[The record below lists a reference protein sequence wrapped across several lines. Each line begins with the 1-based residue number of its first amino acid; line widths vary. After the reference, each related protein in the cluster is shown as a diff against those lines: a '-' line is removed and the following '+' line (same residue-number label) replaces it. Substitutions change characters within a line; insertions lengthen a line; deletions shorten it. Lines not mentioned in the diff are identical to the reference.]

1 MNRTA
6 TAATAMTAAS
16 DATGGP
22 ARAGNPD
29 RLVATPPRRGVVRAA
44 LRFARP
50 HGFLLVSAII
60 FGVGASLAATLAP
73 VVVGRVTDA
82 LLRGERAAAL
92 TFAGIGVG
100 LALLQLVLSAVGRS
114 RLARGGEFLVR
125 DVRDQI
131 AAQLTTVALRFV
143 ERHRHGELLQ
153 RGTAEI
159 AALSAFVRESS
170 TALLVT
176 GSTVVLLVTVLA
188 FQSWVLTLVLVV
200 VFLPPALFV
209 MHRFRSGAAR
219 AYGAE
224 AAAEADVVAE
234 LAESVR
240 ARTLIADAPPVTR
253 RRLDERSA
261 EVNAAAVRAQMRTVI
276 LGRWI
281 SAMSLIEGVTLAA
294 LIVVGV
300 PMVGAGAVSV
310 GVVVTFLLASVTL
323 FSGFAD
329 LVALVGAVE
338 EAATGAARAHDLLRA
353 TGSDAPVGV
362 GVGGRDTRLG
372 DTAPADAAG
381 SDAGIE
387 MRDVWFDYGGEP
399 VLRGVSL
406 HLESGMRYGLA
417 GRSGA
422 GKSTLALVLAGLY
435 APIRGT
441 VRCGDAD
448 LAALAPAERALRV
461 AFVPQE
467 VQLGTGT
474 IAEELRLAAP
484 SADDADLRGAFAT
497 LGLSRWV
504 DALPEGLDTAVGADG
519 SLSAGQRQLVGLA
532 RIALLESRVI
542 VLDEATSDVDP
553 ETAGLVEAAL
563 DRLAQGR
570 TVVVVAH
577 RESTLARLDRVLEV
591 RGGTVT
597 DITSAVREAAG

>member
-1 MNRTA
+1 
-6 TAATAMTAAS
+6 MTAAS

-29 RLVATPPRRGVVRAA
+29 RLVATPPRRGVMRAA

-50 HGFLLVSAII
+50 HGFLLVSAIV

-209 MHRFRSGAAR
+209 MHRFRSGAAH

-261 EVNAAAVRAQMRTVI
+261 EVNAAAVRAQMRTVV

-362 GVGGRDTRLG
+362 GGRDARLG

-381 SDAGIE
+381 SDGGIE
-387 MRDVWFDYGGEP
+387 MRGVWFDYGGEP

-441 VRCGDAD
+441 VRCGGAD

-591 RGGTVT
+591 REGTVT

>member
-6 TAATAMTAAS
+6 AATTAAS
-16 DATGGP
+16 DATGGR

-50 HGFLLVSAII
+50 HGFLLVSAIV

-131 AAQLTTVALRFV
+131 AAQLATVALRFV

-209 MHRFRSGAAR
+209 MHRFRSGAAD

-240 ARTLIADAPPVTR
+240 ARRLIADAPPVTR
-253 RRLDERSA
+253 RRLDQRSA
-261 EVNAAAVRAQMRTVI
+261 EVNAAAVRAQMRTVV

-362 GVGGRDTRLG
+362 GVGGRDARLG
-372 DTAPADAAG
+372 DTAPEDAPG

-441 VRCGDAD
+441 VRCGGAD

-497 LGLSRWV
+497 LGLSWWV

-591 RGGTVT
+591 REGTVT
-597 DITSAVREAAG
+597 DITSVARGAAG

>member
-1 MNRTA
+1 MSPVA
-6 TAATAMTAAS
+6 DAAAEGVTVRAAYS
-16 DATGGP
+16 
-22 ARAGNPD
+22 D
-29 RLVATPPRRGVVRAA
+29 RLLAAPSRRGVVRAA

-50 HGFLLVSAII
+50 HSFLLMSAIV

-82 LLRGERAAAL
+82 LLRGERETAL
-92 TFAGIGVG
+92 LLAGVGVG

-125 DVRDQI
+125 DVRDRI
-131 AAQLTTVALRFV
+131 AAQLTTVPLRFV

-176 GSTVVLLVTVLA
+176 GSTVLLLVTVLA
-188 FQSWVLTLVLVV
+188 LQSWVLALVLVL

-209 MHRFRSGAAR
+209 MHRFRSRAAD

-240 ARTLIADAPPVTR
+240 ARSLIAGAPAVTR
-253 RRLDERSA
+253 RRLDDRSA
-261 EVNAAAVRAQMRTVI
+261 EINAHAVEAQMRTVV

-281 SAMSLIEGVTLAA
+281 SAMSLIEGATLAA

-300 PMVGAGAVSV
+300 PLVGAGTVSV

-323 FSGFAD
+323 FSGFSD

-338 EAATGAARAHDLLRA
+338 EAATGAARANDLLRA
-353 TGSDAPVGV
+353 TASDPPIESTPGESLSDESAKDGGEVPGV
-362 GVGGRDTRLG
+362 G
-372 DTAPADAAG
+372 
-381 SDAGIE
+381 IE
-387 MRDVWFDYGGEP
+387 VDDVWFDYGGDP

-406 HLESGMRYGLA
+406 RLASGVRHGLA

-422 GKSTLALVLAGLY
+422 GKSTLALILAGLY
-435 APIRGT
+435 APTRGT
-441 VRCGDAD
+441 VRCEGVDLDA
-448 LAALAPAERALRV
+448 LTPAERALRV

-474 IAEELRLAAP
+474 IADELRLTDA
-484 SADDADLRGAFAT
+484 SADEGDLRAAFAA
-497 LGLSRWV
+497 LGLTSWL
-504 DALPEGLDTAVGADG
+504 DGLPEGLATAVGAD
-519 SLSAGQRQLVGLA
+519 SPLSAGQRQLVGLA

-591 RGGTVT
+591 HEGTVT
-597 DITSAVREAAG
+597 G

>member
-1 MNRTA
+1 MSG
-6 TAATAMTAAS
+6 AA
-16 DATGGP
+16 G
-22 ARAGNPD
+22 ARAGVRAESGTAPD
-29 RLVATPPRRGVVRAA
+29 RLLAAPSRRGVVRAA

-50 HGFLLVSAII
+50 HGFLLVSAIA

-82 LLRGERAAAL
+82 LLRGERESAL
-92 TFAGIGVG
+92 IFAGAGVG
-100 LALLQLVLSAVGRS
+100 LALLQLVFSAVGRS

-125 DVRDQI
+125 DVRDRM
-131 AAQLTTVALRFV
+131 AAQLTTVSLRFV

-176 GSTVVLLVTVLA
+176 GSTVILLVTVLA
-188 FQSWVLTLVLVV
+188 FQSWVLALVLVL

-209 MHRFRSGAAR
+209 MHRFRSRAAE

-240 ARTLIADAPPVTR
+240 ARALIAGAPAVTR
-253 RRLDERSA
+253 HRLDERSA
-261 EVNAAAVRAQMRTVI
+261 QVNAAAVGAQMRTVV

-281 SAMSLIEGVTLAA
+281 SAMSLIEGLTLAA

-300 PMVGAGAVSV
+300 PLVGAGAVSV

-323 FSGFAD
+323 FSGFSD

-338 EAATGAARAHDLLRA
+338 EAATGAARANDLLRA
-353 TGSDAPVGV
+353 TASDASVGEERRD
-362 GVGGRDTRLG
+362 GGL
-372 DTAPADAAG
+372 DASARRGEAG
-381 SDAGIE
+381 SGAGIE
-387 MRDVWFDYGGEP
+387 IDDVWFDYGGDP
-399 VLRGVSL
+399 VLRGVNL
-406 HLESGMRYGLA
+406 RLDSGVRYGLA

-435 APIRGT
+435 APTEGV
-441 VRCGDAD
+441 VRCEGID
-448 LAALAPAERALRV
+448 LAALPPDERALRV

-484 SADDADLRGAFAT
+484 LAEDRDLRAAFADV
-497 LGLSRWV
+497 GLSSWL
-504 DALPEGLDTAVGADG
+504 DALPEGLATPVGAG
-519 SLSAGQRQLVGLA
+519 TPLSAGQRQLIGLV

-553 ETAGLVEAAL
+553 ETAVLVEEAL
-563 DRLAQGR
+563 DRMAKGR

-577 RESTLARLDRVLEV
+577 RESTLARLDHVLEV
-591 RGGTVT
+591 RDGTVVPFA
-597 DITSAVREAAG
+597 SVVPEPKG

>member
-1 MNRTA
+1 MNRA
-6 TAATAMTAAS
+6 AAATTPVMAAAT
-16 DATGGP
+16 DATGRRV
-22 ARAGNPD
+22 RAGNPD

-50 HGFLLVSAII
+50 HGFLLVSAIV

-82 LLRGERAAAL
+82 LLRGEREAAL

-131 AAQLTTVALRFV
+131 AAQLTTVTLRFV

-209 MHRFRSGAAR
+209 MHRFRTGAAH

-240 ARTLIADAPPVTR
+240 ARSLIADAPPVTR

-261 EVNAAAVRAQMRTVI
+261 EVNAAAVRAQMRTVV

-300 PMVGAGAVSV
+300 PLVGAGAVSV

-353 TGSDAPVGV
+353 TGQDAPG
-362 GVGGRDTRLG
+362 GVGGRDARLG
-372 DTAPADAAG
+372 DTAPECATG
-381 SDAGIE
+381 SDGGIE
-387 MRDVWFDYGGEP
+387 MRGVWFDYGGEP

-406 HLESGMRYGLA
+406 HLESGLRYGLA

-441 VRCGDAD
+441 VRCGGAD

-484 SADDADLRGAFAT
+484 FADDADLRGAFAT

-532 RIALLESRVI
+532 RIALLESCVI

-591 RGGTVT
+591 REGTVT
-597 DITSAVREAAG
+597 DITSVVREAAG

>member
-1 MNRTA
+1 MNRAAATA
-6 TAATAMTAAS
+6 TAAATAAAT
-16 DATGGP
+16 DATGGRV
-22 ARAGNPD
+22 RAANPD

-50 HGFLLVSAII
+50 HGFLLVSAIV

-73 VVVGRVTDA
+73 VVVGRVADA

-92 TFAGIGVG
+92 AFAGIGVG

-209 MHRFRSGAAR
+209 MHRFRSGAAH

-261 EVNAAAVRAQMRTVI
+261 EVNAAAVHAQMRTVV

-353 TGSDAPVGV
+353 TGSDTPV
-362 GVGGRDTRLG
+362 GVGGRDARHG

-381 SDAGIE
+381 SDGGIE

-406 HLESGMRYGLA
+406 HLESGLRYGLA

-422 GKSTLALVLAGLY
+422 GKSTLALVIAGLY

-448 LAALAPAERALRV
+448 LVALAPAERALRV

-484 SADDADLRGAFAT
+484 SANDADLRGAFAT

-504 DALPEGLDTAVGADG
+504 GALPEGLDTAVGADG

-591 RGGTVT
+591 RDGTVT
-597 DITSAVREAAG
+597 DITSVVREATG